1 MSWIDRINNIKLK
14 ITTGDGSEF
23 TPLYKNASF
32 SRNMSASVFNFNE
45 TEGSLVRRGKAESMK
60 FPMTLYFQGD
70 DNLDESERFNK
81 ATLDSRPMK
90 LTHPIY
96 GDLLVQ
102 PINLN
107 FDNSNDNV
115 TIVTGQFFETIPDT
129 YPETSISVKE
139 DVLEAVEKAISLG
152 VENFGIPNPSAQL
165 ISTVSANVTEVS
177 TDFKLAAVT
186 AIDLQAVQNAS
197 NEAIR
202 ALTNIS
208 NEPITFMNRM
218 AELLRTPAKFYTR
231 IQSRI
236 EILQESFNDLK
247 TAIGTNSTNQEK
259 LYFEIAGGVLISAI
273 AEASV
278 LETQDIANEQQIEN
292 NLIVDYNTRS
302 EVIIIVDELKNSLDD
317 YFDTI
322 GDNQSEIDAT
332 PDSYTPQ
339 QDGANAIKEAVNK
352 SSGQLIQIA
361 IETRQERKYT
371 VPSAIGI
378 VMLVHRLLGTTDDQS
393 IQTFAENNKILMSEW
408 MQLRPPREVNYFV

>member
-1 MSWIDRINNIKLK
+1 MSWIDQINNIELK
-14 ITTGDGSEF
+14 ITTGDGSVF

-32 SRNMSASVFNFNE
+32 SRNMNASIFSFNE
-45 TEGSLVRRGKAESMK
+45 TEGSLVKRGKAESMA

-70 DNLDESERFNK
+70 DNLDESQRFNK
-81 ATLDSRPMK
+81 AALDSRPFK
-90 LTHPIY
+90 ITHPIY

-102 PINLN
+102 PVNLN
-107 FDNSNDNV
+107 FNNNFDNV
-115 TIVTGQFFETIPDT
+115 TIVTGRFFETIPDT

-139 DVLEAVEKAISLG
+139 DVLEAVENAISLS
-152 VENFGIPNPSAQL
+152 VENFDISSPSAQL
-165 ISTVSANVTEVS
+165 ISTVSANVAEVS
-177 TDFKLAAVT
+177 TDFKLAAIT
-186 AIDLQAVQNAS
+186 DIDLQVVQNAS

-208 NEPITFMNRM
+208 DEPITFMNRM

-236 EILQESFNDLK
+236 EILQESYNDLK
-247 TAIGTNSTNQEK
+247 TAIGVNSTNQEK

-278 LETQDIANEQQIEN
+278 LETQDIADEQQIEN
-292 NLIVDYNTRS
+292 NLITDYNTRS
-302 EVIIIVDELKNSLDD
+302 EVILIADELKNSLDD

-322 GDNQSEIDAT
+322 GSYQSEIDAT

-371 VPSAIGI
+371 VPNPVGI
-378 VMLVHRLLGTTDDQS
+378 VMLVHRLLGTTEDQF

-408 MQLRPPREVNYFV
+408 MQLRPPREVTYYV